1 MNPIRIAVSQRK
13 GGYVAESTNPRVT
26 ALGAKP
32 VDAAENARA
41 MAAAILERHAWP
53 ATLLLNIKEPGRSTI
68 VMQPFDQPVSLTV
81 DDDAD
86 WRYVSSETSEPAT
99 EIAKP

>member
-1 MNPIRIAVSQRK
+1 
-13 GGYVAESTNPRVT
+13 
-26 ALGAKP
+26 
-32 VDAAENARA
+32 
-41 MAAAILERHAWP
+41 
-53 ATLLLNIKEPGRSTI
+53 
-68 VMQPFDQPVSLTV
+68 MQPFDQPVSLTV